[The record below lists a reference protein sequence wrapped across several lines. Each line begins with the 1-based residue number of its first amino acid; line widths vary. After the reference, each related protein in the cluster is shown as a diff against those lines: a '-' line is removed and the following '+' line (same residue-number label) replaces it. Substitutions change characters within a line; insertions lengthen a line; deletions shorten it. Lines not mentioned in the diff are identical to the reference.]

1 MEAHHGSDR
10 IAIAAQ
16 TALAGGLD
24 RNPPEP
30 REDRPEVTVESRI
43 FEREQTTVV
52 AMRVFTTDGTTTQP
66 TLDVNLEIQ
75 PVGEDVTCLVLAGVI
90 RPNPSPT
97 DPPNTGDSDD
107 LRSTALRFLDELPTL
122 ASTNTTL
129 GEPAGPG

>member
-1 MEAHHGSDR
+1 
-10 IAIAAQ
+10 
-16 TALAGGLD
+16 
-24 RNPPEP
+24 
-30 REDRPEVTVESRI
+30 VTVEARI
-43 FEREQTTVV
+43 YHREQTDVV

-97 DPPNTGDSDD
+97 DPAITGDSDD
-107 LRSTALRFLDELPTL
+107 LRSTALRFLDELATL